1 MIMLTSAI
9 PSDFAASLQRHR
21 GWFLVI
27 GIAAMCLGVFALG
40 AVGLMTLTS
49 VVVFGWVLMFGGVM
63 QAAHAFR
70 VRVGEGFFLYL
81 LSGILRFVV
90 GILLVSRPVLGAEA
104 LTLLLAVFFL
114 VGGCVRIACG
124 AYSRFQGWGW
134 LLLNG
139 LIAVALGLMIVNQ
152 WPSSAIWVI
161 GTFVGIDL
169 LFDGWAMVG
178 IALAARPAAAPPEAA

>member
-1 MIMLTSAI
+1 MDAKATSPSLAAALQKIRGGSLLVGIIAI
-9 PSDFAASLQRHR
+9 L
-21 GWFLVI
+21 
-27 GIAAMCLGVFALG
+27 LGVLALG
-40 AVGLMTLTS
+40 MAGLVTLTS
-49 VVVFGWVLMFGGVM
+49 VVVFGWVLMFSGLV
-63 QAAHAFR
+63 QAVHAFR

-104 LTLLLAVFFL
+104 VTLLLAAFFL
-114 VGGCVRIACG
+114 VGGCVRIAYS
-124 AYSRFQGWGW
+124 AYARFQGWGW
-134 LLLNG
+134 VLLNG
-139 LIAVALGLMIVNQ
+139 IVTFVLGLMIVNQ

-178 IALAARPAAAPPEAA
+178 LAVATRQIAAPPPEAV